1 MRVGLWIYG
10 LATVVTG
17 IVDVVWVRWSLLIN
31 RYKPSV
37 DILLSHRYSR
47 ILPAP
52 GWWRAGWRSC
62 GGAQNEL
69 AQRDRQ

>member
-1 MRVGLWIYG
+1 MRVGLWVYG

-17 IVDVVWVRWSLLIN
+17 IVDIGVRSSLLIN

-37 DILLSHRYSR
+37 DIFLSHRYSR
-47 ILPAP
+47 ILLAP
-52 GWWRAGWRSC
+52 GWWRPGWRFC
-62 GGAQNEL
+62 GSARNEL